1 MQYVDCRV
9 RLPVPLVKSIV
20 HGTVRTIHALYPA
33 VRCVHVCHAIFD
45 ARNYFLADIDVHQF
59 VERTALSNC
68 VWNAL
73 RKRDLLDPSRG
84 STDELI
90 ITLPGCKH
98 TFTVETLDGHCQL
111 QDYYELDANGTW
123 RGLKSSAPGFKLP
136 PTCPT
141 CRRAI
146 RSPRYGRVYKRADL
160 DILERNVASRLTKS
174 IHAIVDDFKSVDARS
189 LCDSV
194 KVASTFLSLSGY
206 VRSEDEIKSEEK
218 SRSKILNSEKELP
231 VPWNALEP
239 GKHCH
244 GLKPDVMKQWSK
256 EVWVV
261 KGIYERT
268 LKVASARSAHMK
280 AWDSAFSSLYRQ
292 EIESAVQ
299 EPTTAPRHPA
309 EHAMRVARMKVGMSK
324 PLADKRFVVEAFWL
338 TIDIRILLVNVA
350 QVWLT
355 LTPRHLYPERFSFFK
370 EAWSSFISFVLET
383 CRRDARIALR
393 IAQASQSRKQVLRS
407 KVLTFSIEL
416 EILKL
421 NFRLFRDAV
430 STALIQDEL
439 IKLVQAQLEKLELS
453 VNEEDA
459 RHREYSGTGMAD
471 ADFKQVFLD
480 PMNIIRKDL
489 AGVEESIRLGSLY
502 TPLTDE
508 EKQQIVAGL
517 MANIDFAYSG
527 HFYQC
532 SNGHPFVIGDCGGAM
547 QTTRCPECYELIG
560 GSNHSLVSGN
570 RANAELESIARANGA
585 RQNPWPWAR

>member
-1 MQYVDCRV
+1 MQHVDCHV
-9 RLPVPLVKSIV
+9 RLPVALVKSIV
-20 HGTVRTIHALYPA
+20 HGTVRTIRALYPA
-33 VRCVHVCHAIFD
+33 DRCVRVCHAIFD

-59 VERTALSNC
+59 VERTALCNC

-111 QDYYELDANGTW
+111 QDYYELDANETW
-123 RGLKSSAPGFKLP
+123 RGLKSPSPGFKLP

-174 IHAIVDDFKSVDARS
+174 IHAIFDDFKSVDAGN

-239 GKHCH
+239 GKRCP

-256 EVWVV
+256 VVGVV
-261 KGIYERT
+261 KSIYERT

-350 QVWLT
+350 QEW
-355 LTPRHLYPERFSFFK
+355 LTPRHPYPEHFSLFK

-407 KVLTFSIEL
+407 MVLTFNIEL

-430 STALIQDEL
+430 STSLVRDEL
-439 IKLVQAQLEKLELS
+439 IKIAQAQLENLELS

-459 RHREYSGTGMAD
+459 HHRQYSGTGMAD
-471 ADFKQVFLD
+471 ADFEQFFLD
-480 PMNIIRKDL
+480 PMDVIHKEL
-489 AGVEESIRLGSLY
+489 AGVEEAIRLGSLY
-502 TPLTDE
+502 TPLSYE

-517 MANIDFAYSG
+517 MANLDFAHSG

-547 QTTRCPECYELIG
+547 ETTRCPECYELIG

-570 RANAELESIARANGA
+570 RANTELESIARANGA
-585 RQNPWPWAR
+585 RQSPWPWNR

>member
-1 MQYVDCRV
+1 MQRS
-9 RLPVPLVKSIV
+9 L
-20 HGTVRTIHALYPA
+20 
-33 VRCVHVCHAIFD
+33 
-45 ARNYFLADIDVHQF
+45 Q
-59 VERTALSNC
+59 E
-68 VWNAL
+68 
-73 RKRDLLDPSRG
+73 LDPSRG
-84 STDELI
+84 SIDELI
-90 ITLPGCKH
+90 IALPGCKH

-111 QDYYELDANGTW
+111 QDYYELDINGNW
-123 RGLKSSAPGFKLP
+123 RGLKSPSPGFKPP

-174 IHAIVDDFKSVDARS
+174 IHAIVDDFKSIDAKN
-189 LCDSV
+189 LCGSV
-194 KVASTFLSLSGY
+194 KAASAFCSLSAW

-218 SRSKILNSEKELP
+218 SRLKILNSEKELP
-231 VPWNALEP
+231 VSWDALEP
-239 GKHCH
+239 EKCCRGF
-244 GLKPDVMKQWSK
+244 KPVVMKWWSK
-256 EVWVV
+256 QVRVV
-261 KGIYERT
+261 RGIYERT
-268 LKVASARSAHMK
+268 LKVASVRSAHMK

-299 EPTTAPRHPA
+299 EPAIAPRHPA

-338 TIDIRILLVNVA
+338 TIDIRMLLVTVA
-350 QVWLT
+350 QEW
-355 LTPRHLYPERFSFFK
+355 LTPRRPYPVFK
-370 EAWSSFISFVLET
+370 EVWSSYIIFVLET

-407 KVLTFSIEL
+407 KVLTFNIEL

-430 STALIQDEL
+430 STALNQDEL
-439 IKLVQAQLEKLELS
+439 IKIVQAQLENLELS

-459 RHREYSGTGMAD
+459 RHREYSGTGMAN

-480 PMNIIRKDL
+480 PMNVIRKDL

-502 TPLTDE
+502 TPLTYE

-517 MANIDFAYSG
+517 MVKPDFAYSG

-585 RQNPWPWAR
+585 MQSPWAWGR